1 MSWGL
6 FVTTVAFGCN
16 YSKIVEKPLKK
27 KEKLKFSYIC
37 GSLEN

>member
-6 FVTTVAFGCN
+6 FDSTVAFGCN

-27 KEKLKFSYIC
+27 EKPQFS
-37 GSLEN
+37 